1 MTTLSSRS
9 SASIRRMIMLAPDL
23 SASPLTGLLS
33 LAGRRAV
40 ITGGG
45 AGIGR
50 AIAGRFAEAGASILI
65 ADIDQ
70 AAALRAAASIR
81 AEHGVATSAVALD
94 VAAPG
99 AAAEAVLAA
108 QRDLGGL
115 EIWVN
120 NAGICEPL
128 PYAQIDAAQWD
139 RTHHL
144 DLRGA
149 FLGAQAAANHLIA
162 QGSAGVILNLAS
174 ISAFRG
180 RANHAHYVAAKHG
193 VVGLTKSLATELGP
207 HGIRVVAIA
216 PTLVATEGQQRNAA
230 AAAAQGND
238 LQTAIAASIPLGRIA
253 IPDDVAR
260 VALFLVS
267 DLAAF
272 VTGSTV
278 RVDGGA
284 SAS

>member
-1 MTTLSSRS
+1 MT
-9 SASIRRMIMLAPDL
+9 MLAPDL
-23 SASPLTGLLS
+23 TSSPLAGLLS

-65 ADIDQ
+65 ADID
-70 AAALRAAASIR
+70 AAAASAAAASIR
-81 AEHGVATSAVALD
+81 SSHGVAASSVVLDLAV
-94 VAAPG
+94 PG
-99 AAAEAVLAA
+99 AAAEAVRAA
-108 QRDLGGL
+108 QRELGGL
-115 EIWVN
+115 EIWVS

-128 PYAQIDAAQWD
+128 PFAQIDAAQWD

-149 FLGAQAAANHLIA
+149 FFGAQAAANHLIA
-162 QGSAGVILNLAS
+162 QGSGGVILNLAS
-174 ISAFRG
+174 ISGFRG
-180 RANHAHYVAAKHG
+180 RAGHAHYIAAKHG
-193 VVGLTKSLATELGP
+193 VVGLTKALATELGP

-216 PTLVATEGQQRNAA
+216 PTLVATRGQQRNAA
-230 AAAAQGND
+230 AAAAQGSD
-238 LQTAIAASIPLGRIA
+238 LQASIAASIPLGRIA
-253 IPDDVAR
+253 LPDDVAR

>member
-1 MTTLSSRS
+1 
-9 SASIRRMIMLAPDL
+9 MIMPAPDL
-23 SASPLTGLLS
+23 SKLPFAGLLS
-33 LAGRRAV
+33 LTGRRAV

-50 AIAGRFAEAGASILI
+50 AIADRFAQAGASILI
-65 ADIDQ
+65 ADLDAAAASQ
-70 AAALRAAASIR
+70 AAAAIRAA
-81 AEHGVATSAVALD
+81 HGVAASAVAVD
-94 VAAPG
+94 MAAAG
-99 AAAEAVLAA
+99 AAAEVVLGAE
-108 QRDLGGL
+108 RDLGGL

-128 PYAQIDAAQWD
+128 PFAQIDAERWD

-149 FLGAQAAANHLIA
+149 FLGAQAAASHLIA
-162 QGSAGVILNLAS
+162 RGSGGVILNLAS

-180 RANHAHYVAAKHG
+180 RAGHAHYVAAKHG
-193 VVGLTKSLATELGP
+193 VVGLTRSLATELGP

-230 AAAAQGND
+230 AAAAQGSD
-238 LQTAIAASIPLGRIA
+238 LQAAISASIPLGRIA
-253 IPDDVAR
+253 VPDDVAR

-284 SAS
+284 SA

>member
-1 MTTLSSRS
+1 MP
-9 SASIRRMIMLAPDL
+9 APDL
-23 SASPLTGLLS
+23 SQRPLAGLLS

-45 AGIGR
+45 AGIGL

-65 ADIDQ
+65 ADIDP
-70 AAALRAAASIR
+70 AAASGAAAAIR
-81 AEHGVATSAVALD
+81 AAHGVTASSVTLD
-94 VAAPG
+94 LAAPG
-99 AAAEAVLAA
+99 AAVAAVRAA
-108 QRDLGGL
+108 RRDLGGL
-115 EIWVN
+115 DIWVN

-149 FLGAQAAANHLIA
+149 FFGAQAAANHLA
-162 QGSAGVILNLAS
+162 ENGGGGVILNLAS
-174 ISAFRG
+174 ISGFRG
-180 RANHAHYVAAKHG
+180 RAGHAHYVAAKHG
-193 VVGLTKSLATELGP
+193 VVGLTKALAQELGP
-207 HGIRVVAIA
+207 LGIRVVAIA

-230 AAAAQGND
+230 AAAAQGSD
-238 LQTAIAASIPLGRIA
+238 LQAAIAASIALGRIA
-253 IPDDVAR
+253 VPDDIAR

-272 VTGSTV
+272 VTGSTLF
-278 RVDGGA
+278 VDGGA
-284 SAS
+284 AA